1 MNNFVKKAI
10 IPIAGLGT
18 RFLPLTKAV
27 PKEFLPLVDKPII
40 QYIVEELKAS
50 GINDIIFVSKSGEKT
65 ALEYFKKYPKLE
77 KILEQRKKRNSL
89 EELKKLVEIEET
101 MNFSSVT
108 QKEPLGDGHAIL
120 QAKKMIKDEPV
131 AVLFPDDV
139 IDSKIPSILQLT
151 QIFNTC
157 QKPVIGLFRVPKHK
171 IPLYGI
177 VEVEKIA
184 NRVYKIKKIVEKPS
198 IDKAPSDLAIVG
210 RYIHTPEVFDYLKK
224 TKIGNKH
231 EIIVADVLNEM
242 LKQGKT
248 IYGYEIQGEWCSCGD
263 KLGWVKSNIHFS
275 LKHPEFGPEL
285 KKYLKTI

>member
-1 MNNFVKKAI
+1 MDNLIKKAI

-50 GINDIIFVSKSGEKT
+50 GINEIIFVTKPNQK
-65 ALEYFKKYPKLE
+65 AVLEYFKKAPKLE
-77 KILEQRKKRNSL
+77 KILKHRKKHNSL
-89 EELKKLVEIEET
+89 GELKKLVDIEEI
-101 MNFSSVT
+101 MNFSSVA

-139 IDSKIPSILQLT
+139 VDSKIPCILQLT
-151 QIFNTC
+151 EIYKTC
-157 QKPVIGLFRVPKHK
+157 QKPVVGLFRVPKNK

-184 NRVYKIKKIVEKPS
+184 NRVYKIKKIIEKPS

-248 IYGYEIQGEWCSCGD
+248 IYGYEIQGEWRGCGD
-263 KLGWVKSNIHFS
+263 KLGWIKANTHFS
-275 LKHPEFGPEL
+275 LKHPEFGSEL

>member
-224 TKIGNKH
+224 IKIGNKH
-231 EIIVADVLNEM
+231 EIIIADVLNEM
-242 LKQGKT
+242 LANGKT